1 MTSLFIAA
9 ALAAT
14 SPVSYNA
21 EEHSVT
27 FTATAV
33 GMPTSAQIEFLF
45 AGKDS
50 DHDYETLFLT
60 DADVGEIAKA
70 FEKAGIPTGK
80 PIDAASARLWPVGD
94 ELEMTPAFDTLI
106 KETFGEPLVP
116 ISYTGGKRDA
126 SGIPDASTNMPLA
139 VFALYSM
146 PQSLIQFDDALD
158 QSATYGR
165 FRPAAEFTKG
175 ERRAFTFK
183 WKGKSLNKPV
193 TPVFEPGKLPE
204 AFAALKKTAE
214 EGPELD
220 VTPAFSGE
228 LALSEAITAANAL
241 SVLDSR
247 KVKMNGY
254 KEGELFFQAY
264 LPKESWRD
272 RTQRLCQ
279 PPEVHMK
286 ADGSCV
292 VTEILEDWSG
302 EGTLD
307 PKLTIVEHPF
317 KSDAEAAAKIGE
329 LSEKTQTVLVYA
341 APATQLNRI
350 FALRKAIG
358 RFILNWYVYTEQ

>member
-1 MTSLFIAA
+1 MISLCLAT
-9 ALAAT
+9 ALAAAA
-14 SPVSYNA
+14 PVAFNA

-80 PIDAASARLWPVGD
+80 PIDPAKARLWPVGN

-126 SGIPDASTNMPLA
+126 SGVPEAATNMPLA

-146 PQSLIQFDDALD
+146 PQALIQFDDVLD
-158 QSATYGR
+158 QSLTYGR
-165 FRPAAEFTKG
+165 FRPAAEFKKG
-175 ERRAFTFK
+175 ERRTFTFK
-183 WKGKSLNKPV
+183 WNGKQLNKSAA
-193 TPVFEPGKLPE
+193 PVFEPGKIPE
-204 AFAALKKTAE
+204 ALAGLKKLSE
-214 EGPELD
+214 EGCELD
-220 VTPAFSGE
+220 VTPSFSGE
-228 LALSEAITAANAL
+228 LTLSDAVIAANAL
-241 SVLDSR
+241 SMLDSR
-247 KVKMNGY
+247 KVKINGY
-254 KEGELFFQAY
+254 KDGEIFFQAY

-279 PPEVHMK
+279 PPEVHFK
-286 ADGSCV
+286 ADGTCV
-292 VTEILEDWSG
+292 VTEIQEDWSG

-307 PKLTIVEHPF
+307 PKLTIVDHPF
-317 KSDAEAAAKIGE
+317 KSDAEAAGKIGD
-329 LSEKTQTVLVYA
+329 LSERTQTVLVYA
-341 APATQLNRI
+341 SPDTKLERI
-350 FALRKAIG
+350 YKLRQAVT
-358 RFILNWYVYTEQ
+358 RFVLNWYVYTEQ

>member
-1 MTSLFIAA
+1 MTSICLAA
-9 ALAAT
+9 ALAAAA
-14 SPVSYNA
+14 PVSFNA

-70 FEKAGIPTGK
+70 FEKAGIPTGR
-80 PIDAASARLWPVGD
+80 PIDAAAARLWPVGD
-94 ELEMTPAFDTLI
+94 ELEMTPSFDTLI

-126 SGIPDASTNMPLA
+126 NGFPDAATNMPLA

-165 FRPAAEFTKG
+165 FRPAEEFKKG
-175 ERRAFTFK
+175 ERRSFTFK
-183 WKGKSLNKPV
+183 WNGKSLNKAAS
-193 TPVFEPGKLPE
+193 PVFEPGKLPE
-204 AFAALKKTAE
+204 AFAALKKLSD
-214 EGPELD
+214 EGSELD

-228 LALSEAITAANAL
+228 MLLSEAVTAANAL

-254 KEGELFFQAY
+254 KDGELFFQAY

-307 PKLTIVEHPF
+307 PKLTIIEHPF
-317 KSDAEAAAKIGE
+317 KSDTEAAAKIGE

-341 APATQLNRI
+341 SPDAKLSRI
-350 FALRKAIG
+350 YALRKAIG
-358 RFILNWYVYTEQ
+358 KFILNWYVYTEQ